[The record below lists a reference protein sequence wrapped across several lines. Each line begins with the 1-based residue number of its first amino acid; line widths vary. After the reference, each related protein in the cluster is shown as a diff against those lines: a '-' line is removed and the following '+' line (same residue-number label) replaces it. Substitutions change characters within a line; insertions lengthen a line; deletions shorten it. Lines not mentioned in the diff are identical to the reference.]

1 MKIKLFN
8 KIINDEDKPKKT
20 HLSWTEKFKLSLQK
34 EKDNFKNSIQ
44 KTKDFFCNPKKFFKD
59 YKENVLKPEWKGFVE
74 GFKFENWPIVQAI
87 KRLKNPKNNIKI
99 KEEKIKI
106 VRWNFTEN
114 KDEDQTNDK

>member
-1 MKIKLFN
+1 M
-8 KIINDEDKPKKT
+8 
-20 HLSWTEKFKLSLQK
+20 QK

-74 GFKFENWPIVQAI
+74 SFKFENWPIVQAI
-87 KRLKNPKNNIKI
+87 KRLKSPKNNIKS

-106 VRWNFTEN
+106 ARWNFTED